1 MNGSGRPVDRAMEE
15 ERGEKRVIREFW
27 LREAQQYVEVFP
39 QDEDPVYLTLSGAEG
54 RDIQLF
60 VDHGLLRVEENGAVA
75 EEDQTKIVAVESS
88 PQALLQLQ
96 DLFPGLKIV
105 GKNFQDV
112 VGGPNLF
119 NWPGH
124 EDQIHCRARVVNLDL
139 NGELKAVNEQGR
151 VMFPV
156 ITWIDKL
163 ARLHAREP
171 QRDWTLCLTLHGELQ
186 WDTHA
191 CSFVQRFL
199 RDNFERESSFADAC
213 KCHVGVA
220 LVTDISAAAPI
231 DFSTL
236 PLATQQQVLMI
247 VVPKLI
253 AQRVHDQGW
262 KVRTVRNLRYGGG
275 DHAPMVTWIIR
286 LAWDA
291 DALAS
296 PGATLREALT
306 GIFHAVGS
314 VLEDGRIE
322 EGR

>member
-1 MNGSGRPVDRAMEE
+1 MNGTERPVDRAMEE

-27 LREAQQYVEVFP
+27 LREARQYVEDFP
-39 QDEDPVYLTLSGAEG
+39 EDDDPIYLTLSGAEG

-60 VDHGLLRVEENGAVA
+60 VDHGLLRLEESGAVA
-75 EEDQTKIVAVESS
+75 QEDQTKIVAVESS
-88 PQALLQLQ
+88 SQALLQLRRR
-96 DLFPGLKIV
+96 FPGLKIV

-119 NWPGH
+119 NWPGR
-124 EDQIHCRARVVNLDL
+124 EDKAHCRARVVNLDL
-139 NGELKAVNEQGR
+139 NGSLKAVREQGQI
-151 VMFPV
+151 VFPV

-163 ARLHAREP
+163 TRLHARDP
-171 QRDWTLCLTLHGELQ
+171 QRNWTLCLTLHGELQ
-186 WDTHA
+186 WDTDV
-191 CSFVQRFL
+191 CSFIQQFL
-199 RDNFERESSFADAC
+199 QDNFEREPSFADAC
-213 KCHVGVA
+213 KKLLGVT
-220 LVTDISAAAPI
+220 LVTEIGAAAPI

-236 PLATQQQVLMI
+236 PLATQQQVLMV

-262 KVRTVRNLRYGGG
+262 RLRTVRNLRYGGG
-275 DHAPMVTWIIR
+275 DHAPMVTWVMR
-286 LAWDA
+286 LTWDA

-314 VLEDGRIE
+314 ISKEGRIE